1 MRVIAFL
8 RRRWLETA
16 WAVFA
21 VVNFVVMTQLPR
33 WETIPFHFI
42 WVSLTLLY
50 GFRVLSANATS
61 VILGIVVLATGV
73 GIVHD
78 AMVGTQPWDEIS
90 EVPLMS
96 AMFLAMVWHAHRRRA
111 ALRVATEESA
121 RTQEMLLQQERF
133 LQDASHELR
142 TPVTIARGHLELYRR
157 APQNATSELD
167 IALDE
172 LTRMEHILERL
183 LLLAKA
189 GELDPAMRETIDV
202 ETFLEDV
209 FMRWSEVAP
218 RVWRLGSLAT
228 GTLVAD
234 PEALRI
240 ALDALLENAVKHTQR
255 TDAIEIRSWADGDD
269 VVFEV
274 ADEGSG
280 IPSDALDRIWERFGR
295 ADLARTRSD
304 GGVGLGLTIVD
315 AIAKAHDGRCTVE
328 TSPEGSSFFLRLRG
342 FAPAQAAVAVAT
354 PPQDDSATPLLPASA
369 AGLGSGSRGRGTGIP
384 ARPR

>member
-1 MRVIAFL
+1 MRVIGFL

-21 VVNFVVMTQLPR
+21 VVNFFVMTALPR

-50 GFRVLSANATS
+50 GFRVISANATS
-61 VILGIVVLATGV
+61 VILGIVVLATGI

-78 AMVGTQPWDEIS
+78 ATVGTQPWDEIS

-96 AMFLAMVWHAHRRRA
+96 AMFLAMVWHAHRRRE
-111 ALRVATEESA
+111 ALRVATEEAA
-121 RTQEMLLQQERF
+121 RRQEMLLQQERF

-157 APQNATSELD
+157 APGRSTSELD
-167 IALDE
+167 VALDE
-172 LTRMEHILERL
+172 LQRMEHILERL
-183 LLLAKA
+183 LLLATA
-189 GELDPAMRETIDV
+189 GEPDAVTRERIDV

-218 RVWRLGSLAT
+218 RVWQLGSLAR

-234 PEALRI
+234 AEALRI
-240 ALDALLENAVKHTQR
+240 ALDALLENAVKHTER
-255 TDAIEIRSWADGDD
+255 TDAIEVRSSADGGD
-269 VVFEV
+269 VVILV
-274 ADEGSG
+274 ADEGPG
-280 IPSDALDRIWERFGR
+280 IPADALDRIWERFGR
-295 ADLARTRSD
+295 ADVARTRTD

-315 AIAKAHDGRCTVE
+315 AIAKAHGGRCTVE
-328 TSPEGSSFFLRLRG
+328 TSPHGSSFVLRLPG
-342 FAPAQAAVAVAT
+342 FTAERAAASRN
-354 PPQDDSATPLLPASA
+354 SATPLLPAPA
-369 AGLGSGSRGRGTGIP
+369 AGLGSGTHGHGTGIP
-384 ARPR
+384 ASPR

>member
-61 VILGIVVLATGV
+61 VILGIVVLATGI

-78 AMVGTQPWDEIS
+78 ATVGTQPWDEIS

-96 AMFLAMVWHAHRRRA
+96 AMFLAMVWHAHRRRE

-121 RTQEMLLQQERF
+121 RRQEMLLQQERF

-157 APQNATSELD
+157 APGHSSELD
-167 IALDE
+167 VALDE
-172 LTRMEHILERL
+172 LQRMEHILERL

-189 GELDPAMRETIDV
+189 GEPDAVSREPIDL

-218 RVWRLGSLAT
+218 RVWQLGTLAT

-240 ALDALLENAVKHTQR
+240 ALDALLENAVKHTEP
-255 TDAIEIRSWADGDD
+255 TDGIEVRSSADGGGE
-269 VVFEV
+269 VVIVV

-280 IPSDALDRIWERFGR
+280 IPADALDRIWERFGR
-295 ADLARTRSD
+295 ADLARTRTD

-315 AIAKAHDGRCTVE
+315 AIARAHGGRCTVE
-328 TSPEGSSFFLRLRG
+328 TSQHGSSFVLRLPG
-342 FAPAQAAVAVAT
+342 FTADRAAAVRSAV
-354 PPQDDSATPLLPASA
+354 TPLLPASVGA
-369 AGLGSGSRGRGTGIP
+369 LGSDTRGHGTGIP
-384 ARPR
+384 ASPP